1 MFGKPV
7 MAAMSEV
14 AIIGELK
21 IAKRCFCELRLEIN
35 RSSAR

>member
-1 MFGKPV
+1 

-21 IAKRCFCELRLEIN
+21 IAQGAFCELRLKIS
-35 RSSAR
+35 RASAR